1 MIFLQKEKSMEDK
14 DLEALEEQISAR
26 KQELAT
32 RNIVTDVKGEIDKQ
46 YDQEKKDIID
56 ADLKKA
62 EQVDASKFEIVN
74 AGQGREL
81 TKDNFI
87 EESIVEAARK
97 ITDIKQAIDLAST
110 AKALEK
116 QTTVIKLV
124 DEKTDELIKDAE
136 AKKIKAETDKIKE
149 EVGKVR
155 AQAEKELE
163 ELSKAKK
170 RLEAEVEELKAQDD
184 KAKAF
189 FESNKSVLKT
199 IGIREKL
206 SLSAMQ
212 VLMIPAASVFI
223 LFQII
228 LLPFSLIGFA
238 IEQIMNIVD
247 AVCGKV
253 AKGGLKII
261 LSILVV
267 ITVLGLV
274 FGIYWLI
281 TNNILGF

>member
-1 MIFLQKEKSMEDK
+1 MTQEEKD
-14 DLEALEEQISAR
+14 R
-26 KQELAT
+26 
-32 RNIVTDVKGEIDKQ
+32 
-46 YDQEKKDIID
+46 ID
-56 ADLKKA
+56 AALKKA
-62 EQVDASKFEIVN
+62 EQIDASKLEIVN
-74 AGQGREL
+74 AGQGKEL

-97 ITDIKQAIDLAST
+97 TTDIKQAIDLAST

-116 QTTVIKLV
+116 DTTVAKLV

-149 EVGKVR
+149 EVGRVR

-170 RLEAEVEELKAQDD
+170 RLEAEVEELQAQDD
-184 KAKAF
+184 KAKAY
-189 FESNKSVLKT
+189 FEANKSVLKT

-212 VLMIPAASVFI
+212 VLMFPAGVVFT

-238 IEQIMNIVD
+238 IEQIMNIID

-274 FGIYWLI
+274 FGIYWLV
-281 TNNILGF
+281 TSNIFKL